1 MKLPTWRSIAVVCIV
16 AGSALAL
23 GKWSAWTF
31 SSWPVASA
39 GVPDAPRLATGR
51 RERDL
56 GRLRQGTT
64 HRVAFAVSNRGT
76 RRLILTDRG
85 NCCGEETPPVQL
97 VVPPGESLNVVIELD
112 TSRWF
117 GQVRHMAEYDTNDPQ
132 APSLAFTITAL
143 VE

>member
-1 MKLPTWRSIAVVCIV
+1 VKPPTWRSTAVFCVV

-23 GKWSAWTF
+23 GKWSAWAF
-31 SSWPVASA
+31 NSWPLASA

-51 RERDL
+51 REHDL
-56 GRLRQGTT
+56 GALGQGGT

-76 RRLILTDRG
+76 RRLILTELG

-97 VVPPGESLNVVIELD
+97 VVPPGRSLDVVIELD

-117 GQVRHMAEYDTNDPQ
+117 GQVRHVAEYDTNDPQ
-132 APSLAFTITAL
+132 APRLAFTITAL